1 MVEVDSVRCALILV
15 PLEATAQSPFMV
27 EMLSWSIVKS
37 GSTET
42 VTFAEV
48 KQTREG
54 HVTQDWSFTVSLLKS
69 AC

>member
-1 MVEVDSVRCALILV
+1 MRCALILV

-27 EMLSWSIVKS
+27 GMLSWSIVKS

-42 VTFAEV
+42 GTFAEV

-54 HVTQDWSFTVSLLKS
+54 RVTQDWSFTVSLLKS